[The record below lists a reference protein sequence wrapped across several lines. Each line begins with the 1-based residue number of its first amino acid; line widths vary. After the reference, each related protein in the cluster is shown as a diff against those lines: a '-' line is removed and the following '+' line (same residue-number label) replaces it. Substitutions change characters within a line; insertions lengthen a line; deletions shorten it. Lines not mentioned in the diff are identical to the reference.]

1 MSDFKL
7 SVAIIIASNSPIK
20 GDAMP
25 PPAPIGSQGCARW
38 SPPPQSAVGLAGCL
52 YVCINFLLF
61 AAWVRRTCLRIQHV
75 WFFAAWVR
83 RTCLRIQHVPSWRR
97 CRRRTLIISFWMHR
111 SPKKLT
117 TWVGSSFI
125 AGARRLRGAKR
136 FVASFLYVPVCQ
148 NRGAPSKQLH
158 LRYVRQISV
167 CA

>member
-1 MSDFKL
+1 MH
-7 SVAIIIASNSPIK
+7 
-20 GDAMP
+20 
-25 PPAPIGSQGCARW
+25 QGGT
-38 SPPPQSAVGLAGCL
+38 SAGCF

-61 AAWVRRTCLRIQHV
+61 AAWVRRTCLRIQHVLFLAAWVRRTCLRIQHV